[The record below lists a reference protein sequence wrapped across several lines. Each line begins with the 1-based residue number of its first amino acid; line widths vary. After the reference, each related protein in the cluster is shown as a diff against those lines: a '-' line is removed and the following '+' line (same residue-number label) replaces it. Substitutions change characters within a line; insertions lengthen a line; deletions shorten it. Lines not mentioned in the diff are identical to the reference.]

1 MDAPYSKG
9 DKMDPKKIDALIHYL
24 LEGNSQKAVVS
35 AKELHDEGISKE
47 QIIIQGLEETMIQL
61 GAKCTVEQFN
71 LLEIML
77 AGRAVMEVM
86 KYLYPEG
93 TSPEETKGTVVIA
106 ALEGDVHDLGK
117 NILKMVLTA
126 KGYSVVDCGKDCTIQ
141 QLVDTAKEQSPF
153 AIGISGLVTSI
164 IPLVKQ
170 VREVL
175 NSQGLDQ
182 IKIMAGGAALKQSLK
197 EQLNVD
203 FIADSAFDGVNYL
216 EKIRGK

>member
-1 MDAPYSKG
+1 MTH
-9 DKMDPKKIDALIHYL
+9 KKIDAFINYL
-24 LEGNSQKAVVS
+24 LEGNCNESVTS
-35 AKELHDEGISKE
+35 AKELHNEGISKE
-47 QIIIQGLEETMIQL
+47 QIILEGLEVAMIQL

-77 AGRAVMEVM
+77 TGRAVMEVM

-93 TSPEETKGTVVIA
+93 SIPEKTKGTVVIA

-126 KGYSVVDCGKDCTIQ
+126 KGYNVVDCGKDCTIQ
-141 QLVDTAKEQSPF
+141 QLVDAAKEKSPF

-170 VREVL
+170 IRGAL
-175 NSQGLDQ
+175 NSQGLNN
-182 IKIMAGGAALKQSLK
+182 IKILAGGAALKQSLK

-203 FIADSAFDGVNYL
+203 YIADSAFDGVHYL
-216 EKIRGK
+216 EEIRRK